1 MYVERIKVYI
11 SGLRDSTPPFLE
23 RDSLCQLCMLGLDF
37 ADFVDLWMSFWK
49 ISMRFC
55 DE

>member
-11 SGLRDSTPPFLE
+11 SGLRDSVSPFRE
-23 RDSLCQLCMLGLDF
+23 RDLLCQLCMLELYF